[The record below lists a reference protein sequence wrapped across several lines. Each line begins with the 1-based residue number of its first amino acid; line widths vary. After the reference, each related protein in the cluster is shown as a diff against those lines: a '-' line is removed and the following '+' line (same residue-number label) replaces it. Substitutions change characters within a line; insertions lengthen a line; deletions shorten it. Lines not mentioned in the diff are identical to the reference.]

1 MSARYFLRVRETG
14 QGQLAL
20 AAATGEETAR
30 PARRRAALRRLLTVV
45 AAAALTVGLFW
56 CYLLQSRTQSAN
68 SDAVGQVLQGWDM
81 LHGNWLLR
89 GWALSD
95 VSFYTFE
102 VPLDGLISVIYGLR
116 VDVAHVAA
124 AIEYAL
130 LVLLAALLAAGAA
143 RDRRRGL
150 REGWVRAL
158 LAAGIMVAPGA
169 YPGAHVLLLA
179 PDHTGIGVPVLAV
192 LLVVDRVRPSR
203 RLTVVAA
210 VLLVFLML
218 VWAQLD
224 DPVAE
229 FGCALP
235 LALACLAP
243 LAALPFR
250 RLARWIGRRA
260 GRDQTPSL
268 SWWGDLALHRY
279 DLGLVVAAA
288 ASYALTLQLV
298 QSIGRA
304 GGFFLHP
311 IMGQAQLSNWSA
323 IGRQVD
329 ALGQNLM
336 FLFGAN
342 FWGRPQPLEA
352 YAYLHLIGIAVALL
366 GLLIAIGGWPRADR
380 VTRTLVLAIL
390 IVLAAG
396 SVSPLMQPVSGTH
409 EIAIVLPLSAALAGR
424 RIGPWLAG
432 RRRASAEDAAESR
445 RRWLPRLGTALRVAA
460 ACVLIAAGG
469 GYLANLGYNASQQSS
484 PAVDQ
489 ALADWLV
496 ANDLTSGIGGYWDAN
511 ITALASGGAVRIAPV
526 TDGASYGYLWEAKP
540 AWFNPDVSSANFVI
554 ARTQRLGAGYVY
566 VTTAIDWFGPPAA
579 TYDFGTT
586 EVLVYD
592 SNLLSNLIQPVP
604 SGLNAP
610 PGP

>member
-30 PARRRAALRRLLTVV
+30 PAHRRAALRRLLTVV

-56 CYLLQSRTQSAN
+56 CYLLQSRTQAAN
-68 SDAVGQVLQGWDM
+68 ADAVGQVLQGWDM

-124 AIEYAL
+124 AVEYAL
-130 LVLLAALLAAGAA
+130 LVLLTALLAAGKA

-192 LLVVDRVRPSR
+192 LLVVDRVRPR
-203 RLTVVAA
+203 RWLWAVAA
-210 VLLVFLML
+210 VLLVFLLL

-224 DPVAE
+224 DPLAE

-235 LALACLAP
+235 LALACFTP
-243 LAALPFR
+243 LAAVPFR
-250 RLARWIGRRA
+250 RLGRWISRLRGRERPSPSWR
-260 GRDQTPSL
+260 RDFAQH
-268 SWWGDLALHRY
+268 GY
-279 DLGLVVAAA
+279 DLGLAVAAVV
-288 ASYALTLQLV
+288 SYGLTRVLV
-298 QSIGRA
+298 QAIGNA

-311 IMGQAQLSNWSA
+311 IEGGAQLSDWSA
-323 IGRQVD
+323 IGRQVN

-342 FWGRPQPLEA
+342 FWGRPQPLAA

-366 GLLIAIGGWPRADR
+366 GLLVGLWSWPRSDR
-380 VTRTLVLAIL
+380 VTRTLVLTIL

-409 EIAIVLPLSAALAGR
+409 EIAIVLPLGAALAAR
-424 RIGPWLAG
+424 CIGPWLAG
-432 RRRASAEDAAESR
+432 RRPASAEDPAR
-445 RRWLPRLGTALRVAA
+445 TGRPRLARTGTALRVAA
-460 ACVLIAAGG
+460 ACVLVAAGG

-489 ALADWLV
+489 GLANWLV
-496 ANDLTSGIGGYWDAN
+496 AHNLTSGIGGYWDAN

-526 TDGASYGYLWEAKP
+526 TDGASYGYLWESKP
-540 AWFNPDVSSANFVI
+540 AWFDPDVSSANFVI

-566 VTTAIDWFGPPAA
+566 VTTAIDWFGPPAQ
-579 TYDFGTT
+579 TYYFGDT
-586 EVLVYD
+586 EVLVYN
-592 SNLLSNLIQPVP
+592 SNLLSSVIQPVA